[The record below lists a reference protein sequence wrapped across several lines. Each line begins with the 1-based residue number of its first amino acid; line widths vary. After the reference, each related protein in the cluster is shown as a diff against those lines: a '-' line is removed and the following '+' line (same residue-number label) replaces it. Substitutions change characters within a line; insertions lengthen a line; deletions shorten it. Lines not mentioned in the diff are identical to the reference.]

1 MIILSESVAW
11 SNRTPAA
18 SYYVSCQHCTLVRS
32 DPDSIMEHSLIAI
45 LCIVMIKL
53 DSCSSFLTHQ
63 SPIIQANL
71 RAPSSMFVKPT
82 NLLSTNL
89 SSAKYDISSSNDDD
103 NLDATQQ
110 QKTLGRRNFVSF
122 ALANSVAAIANAEST
137 DENSD
142 TKNGDDVGG
151 GAKLLRNLVGGV
163 TVAIII
169 KDVTSQSYSLTSVD
183 GIDKR
188 DCALCKEE
196 EEKKSN

>member
-1 MIILSESVAW
+1 
-11 SNRTPAA
+11 
-18 SYYVSCQHCTLVRS
+18 
-32 DPDSIMEHSLIAI
+32 
-45 LCIVMIKL
+45 
-53 DSCSSFLTHQ
+53 
-63 SPIIQANL
+63 
-71 RAPSSMFVKPT
+71 MFVKPT

-103 NLDATQQ
+103 KLDATQQ
-110 QKTLGRRNFVSF
+110 QKNLGRRNFVSF

-137 DENSD
+137 DEISD
-142 TKNGDDVGG
+142 TMDGDDVGG